1 MTEKNTRN
9 FIYISMILFSMVMN
23 TLAPLMTSIQERFSV
38 SITISSSLPFI
49 STFGTMISNF
59 IGSFFIAQI
68 GYKNFLIGAL
78 IVLIMGLFLFVTAFS
93 FPMVVLS
100 VFLFGVATGA
110 AFMTLTS
117 AFSHL
122 DRKIQNF
129 GFLNAS
135 FGIGGIIAPL
145 LVSLFL
151 VMNLDFRFV
160 YFIHLILI
168 SLLFIFVL
176 IYKPIQNIKYEA
188 IKFKEATGIIR
199 KKFVYLSLLIFLFYS
214 GSEIGIITWSANL
227 FHDVFNY
234 SKEFSSIIISL
245 FWVVFTFGRAITEF
259 LNRKLTELGTILY
272 FSISLIISLALLLI
286 FQHFIF
292 FLFVGFSLSA
302 IFPSIQK
309 YSNQNLPKRI
319 LGMYNG
325 LAFGS
330 TGIGAMII
338 ATSMGV
344 IGDINFNISYA
355 IPFLTFAIIIFITQ
369 KLGKEK
375 LDNGN

>member
-1 MTEKNTRN
+1 
-9 FIYISMILFSMVMN
+9 MVMN

-49 STFGTMISNF
+49 STFGTMLSNF

-68 GYKNFLIGAL
+68 GYKNFLTGGF
-78 IVLIMGLFLFVTAFS
+78 IVQILGLFLFATAFN

-100 VFLFGVATGA
+100 VFLLGVATGA
-110 AFMTLTS
+110 TFMTLTS

-122 DRKIQNF
+122 DREIQNF

-168 SLLFIFVL
+168 SLLWVFVL

-199 KKFVYLSLLIFLFYS
+199 K
-214 GSEIGIITWSANL
+214 
-227 FHDVFNY
+227 
-234 SKEFSSIIISL
+234 
-245 FWVVFTFGRAITEF
+245 R
-259 LNRKLTELGTILY
+259 
-272 FSISLIISLALLLI
+272 
-286 FQHFIF
+286 
-292 FLFVGFSLSA
+292 
-302 IFPSIQK
+302 
-309 YSNQNLPKRI
+309 
-319 LGMYNG
+319 
-325 LAFGS
+325 
-330 TGIGAMII
+330 
-338 ATSMGV
+338 
-344 IGDINFNISYA
+344 
-355 IPFLTFAIIIFITQ
+355 
-369 KLGKEK
+369 
-375 LDNGN
+375 